1 MSYTDKVYE
10 HPATSPLLLQ
20 ALRSYLPYSIPLYR
34 RIQAQIQS
42 PTAHVLATFPPAEQE
57 SSTAPQWPK
66 CFAACF
72 FDRSSRPE
80 TEMWVFVSGEVP
92 EHASHGVESASQG
105 SDETENAEK
114 LSCPTC
120 TSLFLSTLRHASTFP
135 LPPIRPENQ
144 KHLDLAATAT
154 SLQSFKGLSL
164 SIEDVPPV
172 AYLTHLLIPTVLT
185 LGTLNS
191 KLLPVLTER
200 HLVREEFPGLNAPCG
215 KFILKVSSTPTPKP
229 LPEGLRWGEVRAQ
242 DIATVQAGTA
252 IPRAAATL
260 LQLKS
265 LAVFPS
271 NSEKPIAWVFLG
283 HDGSL
288 SSLHVKP
295 EFRGRGIAKSLA
307 SKLFRDNV
315 SNTAEDEE
323 NQDDW
328 AHADVYQGNV
338 QSESVCKSLGGK
350 PWWTVYWVR
359 LDLGRL

>member
-1 MSYTDKVYE
+1 MSSTDKVYE
-10 HPATSPLLLQ
+10 HLAASPLLLQ

-34 RIQAQIQS
+34 RIQVQVQS
-42 PTAHVLATFPPAEQE
+42 PTAHILATFPPAEQDA
-57 SSTAPQWPK
+57 SAASQWPK
-66 CFAACF
+66 CFAACY

-92 EHASHGVESASQG
+92 GHASHDGESASQG
-105 SDETENAEK
+105 EPGNESTEK

-164 SIEDVPPV
+164 SIEDVPPI
-172 AYLTHLLIPTVLT
+172 AYLTHLLIPTVVT

-191 KLLPVLTER
+191 KLLPVLMER
-200 HLVREEFPGLNAPCG
+200 HLVREEFPGLNSPCG
-215 KFILKVSSTPTPKP
+215 KFIFKVSGTPPPKP
-229 LPEGLRWGEVRAQ
+229 LLDGLRWGEVRPQ
-242 DIATVQAGTA
+242 DIEIVQAGTA
-252 IPRAAATL
+252 IPRAAVTL

-271 NSEKPIAWVFLG
+271 DSDKPIAWAFLG

-315 SNTAEDEE
+315 SSTAEDEE
-323 NQDDW
+323 KQDDW
-328 AHADVYQGNV
+328 AHADVYEGNV
-338 QSESVCKSLGGK
+338 QSESVCKSLGGR
-350 PWWTVYWVR
+350 PWWTVYWMR